1 MSGVSASPTQAG
13 LAAPPPPAVFSPDR
27 VHRYVLNRTVDP
39 DLLTGSVKPGYVAWI
54 GLNPSVADEYKLDN
68 TCRRCLNWVKKWGFS
83 RYVML
88 NAFSLVSTDPKA
100 LYTHPDPIGPEND
113 RWLRL
118 IGHGAA
124 LLIAA
129 WGTHGKFMGR
139 GAQVA
144 AMFPGKLHCL
154 RVTADGHPSHPLYLP
169 GELEPVPY
177 APPGTT

>member
-1 MSGVSASPTQAG
+1 MTDKITK
-13 LAAPPPPAVFSPDR
+13 FSPCMQY
-27 VHRYVLNRTVDP
+27 RYYLYR
-39 DLLTGSVKPGYVAWI
+39 DLGSLMAEKDLCAWI
-54 GLNPSVADEYKLDN
+54 CCNPSTAGFPHPLDDDP
-68 TCRRCLNWVKKWGFS
+68 TLRRIQSFSRRWGF
-83 RYVML
+83 RRAVML
-88 NAFSLVSTDPKA
+88 NIFSYRSTDPKG

-118 IGHGAA
+118 MGHGAA

-129 WGTHGKFMGR
+129 WGTHGKFRDR

-169 GELEPVPY
+169 GDLEPVPY
-177 APPGTT
+177 TPK